1 MLLNTGPYDNTNTV
15 VFAGRY
21 IFEAD
26 IPFEEAATF
35 LEQRKHLDMVQNS
48 TRHLF

>member
-1 MLLNTGPYDNTNTV
+1 MLLNTDPYDNTNTA

-26 IPFEEAATF
+26 IPFEEVATF
-35 LEQRKHLDMVQNS
+35 LEQHKHLDMVQNS